1 MATKQALDAERLR
14 NDLHRAKLH
23 FRAMTMNEVELRVG
37 TDNKDMGFTQLFLYA
52 DARVFMDILDQ
63 TVGALGWQRL
73 HPTAHTCVLSI
84 YDKDFGQWV
93 SKQDFGGGVGNA
105 DDKSAASDA
114 FKRACVSFGLGRE
127 LYSCPK
133 IFVKHRDL
141 PEDKKGNASING
153 VKITKFVV
161 ENQKIKELEIEANNK
176 KIYEFK
182 A

>member
-1 MATKQALDAERLR
+1 MATKQAEDT
-14 NDLHRAKLH
+14 NQKKHH
-23 FRAMTMNEVELRVG
+23 FRPMTISEVELRVG
-37 TDNKDMGFTQLFLYA
+37 TDNKDMDFTQLFLYA
-52 DARVFMDILDQ
+52 DARVFMDILDESLG
-63 TVGALGWQRL
+63 TLGWQRL

-93 SKQDFGGGVGNA
+93 SKQDFGIGT
-105 DDKSAASDA
+105 DDKSSSSDA
-114 FKRACVSFGLGRE
+114 FKRACISFGLGRE

-161 ENQKIKELEIEANNK
+161 VDQKIKELEIEANNK

-182 A
+182 V